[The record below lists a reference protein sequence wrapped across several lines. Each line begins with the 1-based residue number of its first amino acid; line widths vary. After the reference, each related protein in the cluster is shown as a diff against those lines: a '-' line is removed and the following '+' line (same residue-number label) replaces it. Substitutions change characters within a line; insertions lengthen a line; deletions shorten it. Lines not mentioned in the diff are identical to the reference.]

1 VTLASEA
8 LDLGDAE
15 VIIVAYELAGVRGE
29 ELLPR
34 GLHATSPTLLT
45 IGAWHAD
52 GVDAVH
58 VRVSCRAGFRA
69 RALLVGAASR
79 GPLTSTLAEG
89 WAYPARVADVRVDR
103 HYDRVR
109 VTVTDG
115 HAVVLEA
122 GLDDPRPIGADDIQH
137 VVGLNPG
144 SVDGRGERL
153 IQVEPHLDAVRA
165 ERGRPVLTRFDG
177 AWFGNE
183 RLTPEHP
190 VAATLSLGRLT
201 LPPPRFVQ
209 RPDVPAW
216 EGTESLAG

>member
-1 VTLASEA
+1 M
-8 LDLGDAE
+8 
-15 VIIVAYELAGVRGE
+15 
-29 ELLPR
+29 
-34 GLHATSPTLLT
+34 
-45 IGAWHAD
+45 
-52 GVDAVH
+52 
-58 VRVSCRAGFRA
+58 
-69 RALLVGAASR
+69 
-79 GPLTSTLAEG
+79 
-89 WAYPARVADVRVDR
+89 RVDR

-109 VTVTDG
+109 VTVSNGD
-115 HAVVLEA
+115 AVVLEA

-144 SVDGRGERL
+144 SIDGRGERL

-177 AWFGNE
+177 AWFGDA
-183 RLTPEHP
+183 RLVPAHP
-190 VAATLSLGRLT
+190 VAATLSLGQLT

>member
-1 VTLASEA
+1 MTLAREA
-8 LDLGDAE
+8 LDIGDAE
-15 VIIVAYELAGVRGE
+15 VVIVSYELAGVRGE

-34 GLHATSPTLLT
+34 GLHATMPTLLT
-45 IGAWHAD
+45 ITAWHAD

-58 VRVSCRAGFRA
+58 LRVSCRAGFRA
-69 RALLVGAASR
+69 RALLVGAATR
-79 GPLTSTLAEG
+79 GRLTSTLAEG
-89 WAYPARVADVRVDR
+89 WAYPSRVADVRVDR

-115 HAVVLEA
+115 DAVVLEA

-144 SVDGRGERL
+144 SIDGRGDRL
-153 IQVEPHLDAVRA
+153 IQVEPHLDALRA
-165 ERGRPVLTRFDG
+165 ERGRPVLNRFDG
-177 AWFGNE
+177 AWFGDA
-183 RLTPEHP
+183 RLTPAHP